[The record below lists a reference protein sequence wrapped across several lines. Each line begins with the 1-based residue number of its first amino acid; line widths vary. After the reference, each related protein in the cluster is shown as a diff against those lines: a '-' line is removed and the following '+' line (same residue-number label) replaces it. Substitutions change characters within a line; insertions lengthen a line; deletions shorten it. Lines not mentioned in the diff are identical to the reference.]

1 MDNNDFRPSGP
12 DDSNNNINNG
22 TPENPQAFRGDNN
35 GAENPQAFKGDNQ
48 GYGFSPGGFSNNG
61 NYGNMDNGGGPQGP
75 YKQPKK
81 RGKGRKALIAVL
93 MALCLIAGCAV
104 GVFVIGND
112 FLANKG
118 SDLALATPG
127 ESGLKPLSTPAPD
140 STPDSSLT
148 TDDPSIGGQ
157 APSIDYSQSP
167 IIQIAKQVGPSV
179 VGVAV
184 SARQTGIGQGET
196 TEQEYGYGTGII
208 VSADGYI
215 LTNNHVTTG
224 SDSIKVTL
232 YDGKEYPA
240 SLVGADITTDLAVI
254 KIEATGLTPA
264 AIGNSDDLQVGETVV
279 AIGNPLGSE
288 LAGSVTSG
296 IVSALNRE
304 ITTNSYSQKYIQTD
318 AAINPGNSGGPLV
331 NLKGEVIGVNTLK
344 TYLAGYDDY
353 GMPIGT
359 EGIGFA
365 IPMTTAEPVME
376 QLITKGSVERP
387 GIGITCLVDETNQ
400 YNPSG
405 SPAGVTVVKVI
416 QGGPADVAGIEPSD
430 IITSLDGTAVK
441 TVEELKGILQAHKVG
456 DVLDITVWR
465 SGQEYK
471 AKITV
476 GDQNN
481 MG

>member
-1 MDNNDFRPSGP
+1 MDNNDFRPTGNETGGYNNSGA
-12 DDSNNNINNG
+12 
-22 TPENPQAFRGDNN
+22 PEQQAY
-35 GAENPQAFKGDNQ
+35 KGDNPGGQ
-48 GYGFSPGGFSNNG
+48 GWQPGGFSG
-61 NYGNMDNGGGPQGP
+61 GYYGNVSGGGPQGP
-75 YKQPKK
+75 NKKSKK
-81 RGKGRKALIAVL
+81 RSKGAIVAVL
-93 MALCLIAGCAV
+93 MALSLIAGCAV

-112 FLANKG
+112 FIANNG
-118 SDLALATPG
+118 RDVALATPSQQALQPG
-127 ESGLKPLSTPAPD
+127 NNGIHNNSPAEDRP
-140 STPDSSLT
+140 LT
-148 TDDPSIGGQ
+148 TDNPNVGGQ
-157 APSIDYSQSP
+157 APAIDYSQSP

-179 VGVAV
+179 VGVSV
-184 SARQTGIGQGET
+184 SAKQMAFGQGA
-196 TEQEYGYGTGII
+196 TEKEYGYGTGFI

-215 LTNNHVTTG
+215 VTNNHVTEG

-232 YDGKEYPA
+232 FDGTEYPA
-240 SLVGADITTDLAVI
+240 SLVGADKPADLAVI
-254 KIEATGLTPA
+254 KIDAAGLTPV
-264 AIGNSDDLQVGETVV
+264 AIGNSKALQVGETVV

-304 ITTNSYSQKYIQTD
+304 ITTSNQYSQKYIQTD

-331 NLKGEVIGVNTLK
+331 NLKGEVIGINTLK

-359 EGIGFA
+359 EGIGFS
-365 IPMTTAEPVME
+365 IPMDTAQPIIE
-376 QLITKGSVERP
+376 QLITKGSVQRP
-387 GIGITCLVDETNQ
+387 GIGVTCLVDETNT

-405 SPAGVTVVKVI
+405 SPEGVTVVKVI
-416 QGGPADVAGIEPSD
+416 QGSPADVAGIDPSD
-430 IITSLDGTAVK
+430 IITTLDGTAVK
-441 TVEELKGILQAHKVG
+441 TVDELKSILQAHNVG

-465 SGQEYK
+465 AGQEYK